1 MMVEG
6 LIRKDIEEYGLL
18 KLTERGKA
26 FLKKP
31 YSLKL
36 SLNHKF
42 EDAEVMMMKIPV
54 AVQLRVVRPWT
65 LYCCK
70 C

>member
-36 SLNHKF
+36 VPQS
-42 EDAEVMMMKIPV
+42 
-54 AVQLRVVRPWT
+54 
-65 LYCCK
+65 
-70 C
+70 